1 VLTSAE
7 CSYRA
12 ETLVKLAAVAT
23 QLYVREVLLERAAE
37 FRQIAEA
44 ISRQATRITG

>member
-7 CSYRA
+7 YSYRA
-12 ETLVKLAAVAT
+12 KTVVKLAAIAT
-23 QLYVREVLLERAAE
+23 QLYAREVVLERAAE